1 MLTCRTP
8 PVHERDLAKLVSCVF
23 QNAVKFTSSAYIT
36 LSVDLDHTGRLV
48 VINVRDTGPGIHPD
62 FRPKIFQPFTKE
74 DNSTSRRTEGL
85 GLGLLVAKGL
95 AGKLGGD
102 LNLVRS
108 ETEGEQHGS
117 EFEIRV
123 PISPTGAA
131 TPQTMRSA
139 PPSVIDTPGNPL
151 RRRSSV
157 GSQSLKPPDIPPFGV
172 LLSQEHITP
181 AASNEVSPQLGTI
194 EEGVTTAETTD
205 VETDGEPLTFLVV
218 EDNHINRKLLINML
232 IKLGHERRR
241 IYEAYDGADAV
252 RQVTELH
259 AKHAEEVKLRGSSST
274 PPIDLV
280 LMDIWMP
287 NVDGYE
293 ASEKILAMYG
303 PVRRGMRRCISEP
316 GAVPLVNGAGVT
328 EEVVVGTASFMIP
341 PTILAVT
348 ADATDDASARAAKAG
363 MDGFIAKPFKLKDL
377 EKLVREAEKKRVRN
391 KERATATA

>member
-1 MLTCRTP
+1 M
-8 PVHERDLAKLVSCVF
+8 
-23 QNAVKFTSSAYIT
+23 KFTSTAHID
-36 LSVDLDHTGRLV
+36 LNVDLDHTGRFV
-48 VINVRDTGPGIHPD
+48 VINVSDTGPGIHLD

-108 ETEGEQHGS
+108 ETEGEKHGS
-117 EFEIRV
+117 EFEIRI
-123 PISPTGAA
+123 PIYPTGVN
-131 TPQTMRSA
+131 TPQTMHSA
-139 PPSVIDTPGNPL
+139 PPSVVESTVGPR
-151 RRRSSV
+151 RRRSSA
-157 GSQSLKPPDIPPFGV
+157 GSNTLKPPPFGTS
-172 LLSQEHITP
+172 LSQEHMTP
-181 AASNEVSPQLGTI
+181 ATSKDVSPKLGTI
-194 EEGVTTAETTD
+194 EETGIKGDTTD
-205 VETDGEPLTFLVV
+205 TDAEEDPLTFLVV

-232 IKLGHERRR
+232 IKLGHQRSR

-259 AKHAEEVKLRGSSST
+259 AKHAEEVKLHGHSST
-274 PPIDLV
+274 APIDLV

-293 ASEKILAMYG
+293 ATEKILALYG

-316 GAVPLVNGAGVT
+316 GAVPMANNISVV
-328 EEVVVGTASFMIP
+328 EEVASGTASFMIP

-348 ADATDDASARAAKAG
+348 ADATDDASARAAQAG
-363 MDGFIAKPFKLKDL
+363 MEGFIAKPFKLKDL
-377 EKLVREAEKKRVRN
+377 EKLVREAEKKRARN
-391 KERATATA
+391 KERVGGAG